1 MATVAIA
8 IVIRLEETSVI
19 FSLFSGHLYAIKVIQ
34 GLTKVISAYGGA
46 IHSVGVHGH
55 AAVGAVADCGIHH
68 WVVSLRAFF
77 RAFLA
82 FLIAFLVSLSQC
94 NSLTAWPRMYAQ
106 TQCAP
111 IRLRWYT
118 PQSSTYA

>member
-1 MATVAIA
+1 MVMAAVAIA
-8 IVIRLEETSVI
+8 IVVSLEETSVI
-19 FSLFSGHLYAIKVIQ
+19 FSLFSGHLYTANVIQ
-34 GLTKVISAYGGA
+34 GLAEIISAYGGA

-68 WVVSLRAFF
+68 WVASLRAFF
-77 RAFLA
+77 RA